1 MSNTI
6 RIKKRASGGGNT
18 GGAPSSLAPSELAFN
33 EVDLKLYYGFGDN
46 GNTPPSASSIITVGG
61 TGAFFDK
68 ATTRSANAI
77 LAGPTTGSAAAPT
90 FRSLVAADIPSIAHT
105 KISDFDTG
113 VQTNRVDQ
121 LASATNPVTGVTP
134 TADAH
139 FATKGYVDGVA
150 QGLDIKEAARVATTA
165 NITLSGTQTIDGVSV
180 VADNRVLVKN
190 QSTASQNGLYLCK
203 ASTWVRT
210 DDLAT
215 GADASS
221 VFVFISEG
229 STQADQGFVCSTDK
243 GSAVVGTNNLTFTQF
258 SGSGSITA
266 GDGLDKSGNE
276 FSVDLKAN
284 GGIVI
289 ESTEMAV
296 DLSASSIT
304 GTLAVGDGGT
314 GATSASAARTALGL
328 AIGSNV
334 QAFDAQLSDIAGL
347 TPSDG
352 NFIVGDGSNF
362 VLESGSTAR
371 ASLGL
376 AIGTNVQAYDAD
388 LDNLSSMQS
397 GASSALAAITST
409 ELQILDGATVTTAEL
424 NLLDGVTAT
433 TSELNIL
440 DGVTATASELN
451 ILDGVTATATELNKL
466 DGVTATT
473 TELNYTDGVT
483 SNIQTQ
489 LDAKQASNSK
499 LTELATMGANTASAL
514 ADLTQA
520 EVQILD
526 GASVTT
532 SELNILD
539 GVTATASEINL
550 LDGVT
555 ATTAELNYT
564 DGVSSNIQTQLDNK
578 QALDADLTALS
589 GCQSGAAAALAL
601 LTSTEVEILDG
612 ATLTTTELNYVDGVT
627 SAIQTQLN
635 NKQASDAQLTE
646 LATMA
651 SGTASALADLT
662 GTEVGILDGATVTTT
677 ELNIMDGN
685 TSATSTTLATAD
697 RMVMNDN
704 GTMKQVALSDL
715 VTFLE
720 DGEDTSGFEVN
731 GGTF

>member
-6 RIKKRASGGGNT
+6 RIKKRAASGSA
-18 GGAPSSLAPSELAFN
+18 GAPSSLSPSELAFN
-33 EVDLKLYYGFGDN
+33 EADLKLYYGFGDTGSN
-46 GNTPPSASSIITVGG
+46 EASSIITVGG
-61 TGAFFDK
+61 AGAFFNKTD
-68 ATTRSANAI
+68 TRSANAI
-77 LAGPTTGSAAAPT
+77 LAGPTSGSAAAPT

-113 VQTNRVDQ
+113 VQANRVDQ
-121 LASATNPVTGVTP
+121 LASATNPVSGVTP

-139 FATKGYVDGVA
+139 FAIKSYVDSVA
-150 QGLDIKEAARVATTA
+150 SGLDVKDSVKVATTA
-165 NITLSGTQTIDGVSV
+165 NITLSGTQTIDGVAVS
-180 VADNRVLVKN
+180 ADERVLVKN

-203 ASTWVRT
+203 AGSWVRT
-210 DDLAT
+210 DDLAA
-215 GADASS
+215 GVDAAGMFT
-221 VFVFISEG
+221 FVEQG
-229 STQADQGFVCSTDK
+229 STQADEGFVCSSDK
-243 GSAVVGTNNLTFTQF
+243 GSAVVGTNNLAFTQF
-258 SGSGSITA
+258 SGGGNLTA

-276 FSVDLKAN
+276 FSVDLKSN
-284 GGIVI
+284 GGLVI
-289 ESTEMAV
+289 ESTEIAV

-328 AIGSNV
+328 AIGTNV
-334 QAFDAQLSDIAGL
+334 QAFDQQLSDIAGL

-352 NFIVGDGSNF
+352 NFVVGDGSNF

-409 ELQILDGATVTTAEL
+409 EIQILDGATVSTA
-424 NLLDGVTAT
+424 
-433 TSELNIL
+433 ELNIL

-451 ILDGVTATATELNKL
+451 ILDGVTATASELNIMDGVTATTTEINLL

-473 TELNYTDGVT
+473 TELNHTDGVT

-489 LDAKQASNSK
+489 LDAKQALDAQ
-499 LTELATMGANTASAL
+499 LTELATMGANTASSL

-526 GASVTT
+526 GATVTT

-539 GVTATASEINL
+539 GVTATASELNIM
-550 LDGVT
+550 DGVT
-555 ATTAELNYT
+555 ATT
-564 DGVSSNIQTQLDNK
+564 S
-578 QALDADLTALS
+578 
-589 GCQSGAAAALAL
+589 
-601 LTSTEVEILDG
+601 
-612 ATLTTTELNYVDGVT
+612 
-627 SAIQTQLN
+627 
-635 NKQASDAQLTE
+635 
-646 LATMA
+646 
-651 SGTASALADLT
+651 
-662 GTEVGILDGATVTTT
+662 
-677 ELNIMDGN
+677 ELNIMDGVTATTSELN
-685 TSATSTTLATAD
+685 LMDGGTSATSTTLATGD
-697 RMVMNDN
+697 RFVCNDA

-720 DGEDTSGFEVN
+720 DGSTSGFDVE